1 MGVTD
6 PQRQV
11 RVAFATVVLLGASI
25 TVGVA
30 LLPSVRFAYRL
41 PALHVAIET
50 AAAIIGLVAAYLVA
64 GRFQRTRRLN
74 DLLLALALTLL
85 AGTNLA
91 FGTVPAAIADS
102 PTRFSTWAGVPGRVL
117 GALGLVVAAFAPA
130 RTVVGGH
137 RLKTVLAIPLALA
150 VAAAVA
156 VAALYA
162 GVPAGVDIELAPES
176 SGRPRL
182 VGHPAVLAVQLLVM
196 VLFAVAAAGF
206 IRRAER
212 DRDEFIAW
220 LAAGVILGA
229 FARLNY
235 FLYPS
240 LYSEWVYTGDA
251 FRLLFYVTILVG
263 AAREVRSYWQ
273 AAAAAAVLEE
283 RRRLARDLHD
293 GLAQELAFI
302 ARNVRRL
309 DRECPVVR
317 RVELGA
323 ARALADSRRAIA
335 ALTESLDRPLDAA
348 LAEVARDVAAREG
361 TEVALTLAPGSDG
374 HAGAARGADP
384 HRLRSDHERGAPR
397 GRRSRPGPPRRRR
410 RRGAAH
416 RRRRARLRPRAP
428 VAGRI
433 RPHQHARARRDRRR
447 PVPADLGPRS
457 RDAGGGDPLTE
468 PVRVVIADDHAPTR
482 EDVRAALEDDPGFA
496 VVGEAPDAFGAIDA
510 ALRERPD
517 LCLLDIHMPGGGVR
531 AAWEISA
538 RLPQAT
544 IVMLTVS
551 SEDRDLFAALQAG
564 ASGYLV
570 KDMDFMRLPHALA
583 DVLQGRAALP
593 RALVARLI
601 EQFRDPSARRR
612 AVVANP
618 AEARLTSREWQIL
631 DLMRQELP
639 TIEIARRLV
648 LSPITVRTHVNSIL
662 KKLRAPD
669 RETLLRQL
677 NGP

>member
-1 MGVTD
+1 MGVTY

-11 RVAFATVVLLGASI
+11 RLAFATVVLLGASI
-25 TVGVA
+25 TVCVA

-41 PALHVAIET
+41 PALHAAIET

-64 GRFQRTRRLN
+64 GRFQRTRRLS

-91 FGTVPAAIADS
+91 FGTVPAAIADG
-102 PTRFSTWAGVPGRVL
+102 PTRFSTWAGVAGRVL
-117 GALGLVVAAFAPA
+117 GALGLVVAAFAPD

-137 RLKTVLAIPLALA
+137 RLKTVLAIPLALV

-182 VGHPAVLAVQLLVM
+182 VGHPAVLAVQLLVT

-251 FRLLFYVTILVG
+251 FRLLFYVTILIG

-283 RRRLARDLHD
+283 RRRIARDLHD

-309 DRECPVVR
+309 DRESPVVR

-361 TEVALTLAPGSDG
+361 TQVALMLAPGVTVTPVQREALIGIASE
-374 HAGAARGADP
+374 AITNAARHGGAD
-384 HRLRSDHERGAPR
+384 L
-397 GRRSRPGPPRRRR
+397 
-410 RRGAAH
+410 
-416 RRRRARLRPRAP
+416 
-428 VAGRI
+428 
-433 RPHQHARARRDRRR
+433 
-447 PVPADLGPRS
+447 
-457 RDAGGGDPLTE
+457 
-468 PVRVVIADDHAPTR
+468 VRVHLDDDGGVALRIADGGR
-482 EDVRAALEDDPGFA
+482 GFDPARPSRGGF
-496 VVGEAPDAFGAIDA
+496 GLISM
-510 ALRERPD
+510 RER
-517 LCLLDIHMPGGGVR
+517 
-531 AAWEISA
+531 AE
-538 RLPQAT
+538 
-544 IVMLTVS
+544 TV
-551 SEDRDLFAALQAG
+551 G
-564 ASGYLV
+564 A
-570 KDMDFMRLPHALA
+570 
-583 DVLQGRAALP
+583 
-593 RALVARLI
+593 
-601 EQFRDPSARRR
+601 QF
-612 AVVANP
+612 
-618 AEARLTSREWQIL
+618 RLTSAPGRGTQVEVIL
-631 DLMRQELP
+631 
-639 TIEIARRLV
+639 
-648 LSPITVRTHVNSIL
+648 
-662 KKLRAPD
+662 
-669 RETLLRQL
+669 
-677 NGP
+677 